1 MYIVKIR
8 FNLGFFFWWDC
19 IFYFNMFFYYLVFI
33 ESVEEKVGGFF
44 DKERV
49 RYFEIVKKF
58 LKLLENVKVRL
69 CMILYVG

>member
-1 MYIVKIR
+1 
-8 FNLGFFFWWDC
+8 
-19 IFYFNMFFYYLVFI
+19 MFFYFLVFI

-58 LKLLENVKVRL
+58 LKLLENFKVRL
-69 CMILYVG
+69 CMILCVGLNYNM